1 MAITGYTPQAHI
13 LDRLAHKALG
23 RLGRGL
29 SPASLTLAF
38 FDWLLHLAIYPG
50 KQSELI
56 DKANENFFRLSC
68 FIAKGLPADQPCVQP
83 DPQDKR
89 FVDPAWQQPPFNLI
103 YQNFLL
109 QQGWWREA
117 TCRLRG
123 LTRHHEDVV
132 RFMARQ
138 WLDMVSPSNFLVSN
152 PEVLAA
158 TIAQGGANLERGAAN
173 LVSDTLEAFTQDQP
187 MRTPGFE
194 VGKNLAITPGKVIL
208 RNRLIEL
215 IQYAP
220 ATETTYPEPVLIVPS
235 WIMKYYILDLSPEN
249 SLVRYL
255 VEHGHTVFIISWLNP
270 GAGDR
275 ELSMDDY
282 LKLGP
287 LAAIHAVSEMLPDN
301 PRINAVGYCLGGT
314 LLSIAAAKLA
324 RDNAPK
330 LRSMTLLAAETDFEE
345 PGELSLFID
354 ESQIA
359 YIEDLMWDPGYLDG
373 KKMGDSF
380 ALLNSRDLVWSRMVH
395 DYLMGT
401 RRPITDLMAWNSDTT
416 RMPYRMHSE
425 YLRSFYLNNEL
436 SHGTYLVDGRPVVM
450 SDIRAPIFSVGTI
463 KDHVSPW
470 HSVFKIHLI
479 TDTEVTFVL
488 TSGGHN
494 AGIVSEPGHPRR
506 SYQIG
511 IKRRGDRFI
520 DAETW
525 KSSKPVK
532 PGSWWPAWQE
542 WLAAHSGSQVP
553 APAWGGGKE
562 AFQPIDDAPGSYV
575 MVS

>member
-1 MAITGYTPQAHI
+1 MALAGYTPHAHI
-13 LDRLAHKALG
+13 LDRMAHKALG

-29 SPASLTLAF
+29 SPASLTLAY
-38 FDWLLHLAIYPG
+38 FDWLLHLGIYPG
-50 KQSELI
+50 KQNELL
-56 DKANENFFRLSC
+56 DKANENLFRLAC
-68 FIAKGLPADQPCVQP
+68 FMAKGLPADSPLIQP
-83 DPQDKR
+83 DPNDKR
-89 FVDPAWQQPPFNLI
+89 FVDEAWQKPPFNLI
-103 YQNFLL
+103 YQSFLL
-109 QQGWWREA
+109 NQEWWREA
-117 TCRLRG
+117 TSNVRG

-138 WLDMVSPSNFLVSN
+138 WLDMFSPSNFLATN
-152 PEVLAA
+152 PEVQSA
-158 TIAQGGANLERGAAN
+158 TVTQGGANLERGMAN
-173 LVSDTLEAFTQDQP
+173 LMTDALESFAQDKP
-187 MRTPGFE
+187 IRSEFV
-194 VGKNLAITPGKVIL
+194 VGKDVAVTPGKVVL
-208 RNRLIEL
+208 CNRLIEL

-220 ATETTYPEPVLIVPS
+220 ATEKTHPEPILIVPS

-255 VEHGHTVFIISWLNP
+255 VEHGHTVFMISWLNP
-270 GAGDR
+270 GASDR
-275 ELSMDDY
+275 DLGMDDY

-287 LAAIHAVSEMLPDN
+287 LAAIEAVSEMLPGN

-324 RDNAPK
+324 RDNLPK

-373 KKMGDSF
+373 KQMGDSF

-395 DYLMGT
+395 NYLMGT
-401 RRPITDLMAWNSDTT
+401 RMPINDLMAWNADTT
-416 RMPYRMHSE
+416 RMPSRMHSE
-425 YLRSFYLNNEL
+425 YLRAFYMNNDL
-436 SHGTYLVDGRPVVM
+436 SHGTYRVDGRPVVM
-450 SDIRAPIFSVGTI
+450 SDIRVPIFSVGTL

-470 HSVFKIHLI
+470 HSVYKIHLI

-506 SYQIG
+506 SYQTG
-511 IKRRGDRFI
+511 VQRRGDRYI

-525 KSSKPVK
+525 KSSKPVRQ
-532 PGSWWPAWQE
+532 GSWWLPWQD
-542 WLAAHSGSQVP
+542 WLKAHSGSEVP
-553 APAWGGGKE
+553 APEYGGGKPDYAPLE
-562 AFQPIDDAPGSYV
+562 DAPGSYV
-575 MVS
+575 MIP